1 MKLFNL
7 FKIGI
12 NKYIRKWLTC
22 ALKIRFTK
30 KEFFA
35 NHLNIKEF
43 NLFQP
48 ESTDYTVDYRDI
60 FSQQGT
66 RNWEGGGGGRHW
78 DTVPFFR
85 LGRVCAL
92 FVLFSVRL
100 IFNNVNILHN
110 CI

>member
-66 RNWEGGGGGRHW
+66 RNWEGGGGEALGHG
-78 DTVPFFR
+78 TLFSIGPGVCPFC
-85 LGRVCAL
+85 VIQCAL
-92 FVLFSVRL
+92 D
-100 IFNNVNILHN
+100 I
-110 CI
+110 